1 MPTVEGAKKRMEAAL
16 DAIRREFATVR
27 TGKATPALLD
37 TVRVD
42 AYGSK
47 MPLNQVAT
55 VNTPEP
61 TLLVVQPFDKTLIVD
76 IEKAIMT
83 ADLGLNPANDGNI
96 IRVPIPP
103 LNEERRREYA
113 KMLHKM
119 AEEGRVSI
127 RHARR
132 LIREE
137 IHELV
142 KEHEI
147 GEDEGRRREDSVEK
161 LTQEY
166 SDRIDELLKKKEEEV
181 MARELAVMDQAAVSL
196 CKENSLPIIVLDLQD
211 RGAVASV
218 IRGER
223 VGTLVS

>member
-1 MPTVEGAKKRMEAAL
+1 MPTVEDAKQRMESAL

-61 TLLVVQPFDKTLIVD
+61 TLLVVQPFDKTLIGD
-76 IEKAIMT
+76 IERAIMT
-83 ADLGLNPANDGNI
+83 ADLGLNPANDGNV
-96 IRVPIPP
+96 IRVPIPA
-103 LNEERRREYA
+103 LNEERRREYV
-113 KMLHKM
+113 KLLHKM
-119 AEEGRVSI
+119 SEEGRISI

-132 LIREE
+132 IVRDE

-142 KEHEI
+142 KVHEI
-147 GEDEGRRREDSVEK
+147 GEDEGRVREDRLEK
-161 LTQEY
+161 LTHQY
-166 SDRIDELLKKKEEEV
+166 VDKIDALLKRKEEEV
-181 MARELAVMDQAAVSL
+181 MA
-196 CKENSLPIIVLDLQD
+196 I
-211 RGAVASV
+211 
-218 IRGER
+218 
-223 VGTLVS
+223 